1 MTLVKWN
8 NQPSIFEDI
17 NQWFNLITYDNN
29 QNNFQL
35 NANWE
40 PNFEIIQNDDDYI
53 IKSEL
58 AGLAKKD
65 VNIEIDGELLKISGE
80 RKSEFKNEN
89 SNHQF
94 HKISYGSFEKSYRL
108 PDDALI
114 DKISAKMDNG
124 ILVITI
130 PTIKPV
136 KSVTKKIKIN

>member
-8 NQPSIFEDI
+8 NQTSIFEDF
-17 NQWFNLITYDNN
+17 NQWFNLITHDNF
-29 QNNFQL
+29 QNNIE
-35 NANWE
+35 NNTNWE
-40 PNFEIIQNDDDYI
+40 PNFDIFQNDDDYI

-80 RKSEFKNEN
+80 RKFEFKNEN

-94 HKISYGSFEKSYRL
+94 HGINYGNFEKSYRL
-108 PDDALI
+108 PEDVLI

-124 ILVITI
+124 ILLITI
-130 PTIKPV
+130 PTIKPAIP
-136 KSVTKKIKIN
+136 VTKKIKIN